1 MLMQGARDLAD
12 SERGIFCLLLLVAAT
27 ALAVLKI
34 ITGSDWLT
42 FAKWLAVTLVA
53 SKTATG
59 TIETLMGKSMAAT
72 PPPAPLS

>member
-1 MLMQGARDLAD
+1 MQGARDLAD

-34 ITGSDWLT
+34 IMGADWLM

-53 SKTATG
+53 SKR
-59 TIETLMGKSMAAT
+59 LR
-72 PPPAPLS
+72 

>member
-1 MLMQGARDLAD
+1 MQGARDLAD

-34 ITGSDWLT
+34 ITGADWLM

-59 TIETLMGKSMAAT
+59 AIETWTGKAPAVAH
-72 PPPAPLS
+72 PAPLS